1 MRKTHKYKLQS
12 QSNTLKIGN
21 MLDDIWHIHVH
32 ILLLARRYYRMFG
45 KNLSAHRINAH
56 IAKLKKRT
64 KLHWKDLPSQV
75 VQDVVLRYGKAQDA
89 FFQNIK
95 DRKAGLTRRK
105 VGRPKIKP
113 QRKYN
118 SMTFTQAGYTLDGNR
133 IKINCTGT
141 WFSFHKHR
149 NKELSLDDR
158 QWTCPECGSHHDRD
172 INAAIN
178 IKRAGLAA

>member
-12 QSNTLKIGN
+12 QSNTLKIAN
-21 MLDDIWHIHVH
+21 MLDDMWQIHVH

-45 KNLSAHRINAH
+45 KNLSACRINAH

-64 KLHWKDLPSQV
+64 KRHWKDLPSQV

-113 QRKYN
+113 QHKYT

-133 IKINCTGT
+133 IKINCIGT